1 MRVVDVQQGSPE
13 WLAARCGLVT
23 ASRISDLMAK
33 TKSGWGASRANYAAQ
48 LVAERL
54 TGTVAESYTNAAMQ
68 WGRDLEPEAAAAYGF
83 FCDQPLT
90 TVGLV
95 LHPTI
100 EQAGASPDRLVGDEG
115 LVEIKCPQT
124 ATQIDTLLGEKV
136 PEKYILQMQ
145 FQMACTGRQWCD
157 FVSYDP
163 RLPGEM
169 ALFVKRIQR
178 DEAVIRELESEV
190 SKFLNEVSTTVSKLL
205 EKYQGRAAA

>member
-1 MRVVDVQQGSPE
+1 
-13 WLAARCGLVT
+13 
-23 ASRISDLMAK
+23 
-33 TKSGWGASRANYAAQ
+33 
-48 LVAERL
+48 
-54 TGTVAESYTNAAMQ
+54 MQ
-68 WGRDLEPEAAAAYGF
+68 WGKDTEAEARAAYGL
-83 FCDQPLT
+83 FCDAPLT
-90 TVGLV
+90 QVGLV

-100 EQAGASPDRLVGDEG
+100 DQAGASPDGLVGDDG
-115 LVEIKCPQT
+115 LVELKCPNT
-124 ATQIDTLLGEKV
+124 STQIETLLGEKV